1 MAVAPNGRFLSA
13 YRRDG
18 ILTVLSTSFTTKVLD
33 FDTKSMSVPLQIEWC
48 GDDAVTLLWKN
59 TGIVMVGPYGDCLV
73 IPYEDEIHIVS
84 EQDCC
89 RVISSYSCDMI
100 QRVPQATEAIKKIG
114 STDPAALLYD
124 AMEAFEEGDPK
135 SDENIRSIAA
145 TNQLEAAVE
154 ACISAAA
161 SEFDVSRQQS
171 FLRAASYGKSFCPN
185 MDPTSFVETARKLRV
200 MNNVRHLDVG
210 VPLTIQQ
217 FNKLTSEVLVSRL
230 TFQNH
235 HLLALQICD
244 LLKLKTEGVLL
255 HWACE
260 KIKKL
265 ALTSSSDEE
274 ITLAISRRLSGK
286 GKISYL
292 EIANTAFLM
301 GRRRLA
307 TMILDMEQNAADQ
320 IPLLLSMKEDEL
332 ALQKAINS
340 SDSDLIYLTLFN
352 LEKSRD
358 LESFF
363 KYVHIHANAVNLLKI
378 YYKTK
383 VVPSEKGLLYNLLA
397 FSKNYFETG
406 VMCWKQAYMQS
417 NLQRRLQSMKEAS
430 SNFDK
435 SRDLGLYKAVMD
447 EQVELLDIQRALET
461 RAQSEFV
468 GLTTVQTVKKLFRL
482 AIEFSS
488 EAARWDQESSKII
501 KKFKISD
508 KIVWHFRVDI
518 LAEMGEWATMKR
530 YATEKKPL
538 IGFKPFAV
546 ACIKYNQPI
555 AEIEFYI
562 DRIDSKEEKF
572 DLYIDLEM
580 WDKAVDA
587 SYRLKDPIR
596 LQEVGR
602 LCKDA
607 QLQKHILDLI
617 NKLS

>member
-1 MAVAPNGRFLSA
+1 
-13 YRRDG
+13 
-18 ILTVLSTSFTTKVLD
+18 
-33 FDTKSMSVPLQIEWC
+33 
-48 GDDAVTLLWKN
+48 
-59 TGIVMVGPYGDCLV
+59 
-73 IPYEDEIHIVS
+73 
-84 EQDCC
+84 
-89 RVISSYSCDMI
+89 
-100 QRVPQATEAIKKIG
+100 
-114 STDPAALLYD
+114 
-124 AMEAFEEGDPK
+124 
-135 SDENIRSIAA
+135 
-145 TNQLEAAVE
+145 
-154 ACISAAA
+154 
-161 SEFDVSRQQS
+161 
-171 FLRAASYGKSFCPN
+171 
-185 MDPTSFVETARKLRV
+185 
-200 MNNVRHLDVG
+200 
-210 VPLTIQQ
+210 
-217 FNKLTSEVLVSRL
+217 
-230 TFQNH
+230 
-235 HLLALQICD
+235 
-244 LLKLKTEGVLL
+244 
-255 HWACE
+255 
-260 KIKKL
+260 
-265 ALTSSSDEE
+265 
-274 ITLAISRRLSGK
+274 
-286 GKISYL
+286 
-292 EIANTAFLM
+292 
-301 GRRRLA
+301 
-307 TMILDMEQNAADQ
+307 
-320 IPLLLSMKEDEL
+320 
-332 ALQKAINS
+332 
-340 SDSDLIYLTLFN
+340 
-352 LEKSRD
+352 
-358 LESFF
+358 
-363 KYVHIHANAVNLLKI
+363 
-378 YYKTK
+378 
-383 VVPSEKGLLYNLLA
+383 
-397 FSKNYFETG
+397 
-406 VMCWKQAYMQS
+406 MCWKQAYMQS

-580 WDKAVDA
+580 WDKAVDV

-617 NKLS
+617 NKNCEQLDFLCHNY